1 MLEPQS
7 EGVSLATYSKAN
19 VLIFGLIIFS
29 LVLLLFKQAF
39 VTDIGKIKGIPEL
52 PGARPFIGHLHLHG
66 GASGVN
72 DGVLWMKWGEK
83 LRTGLLQVKYGTR
96 RIVVANSFGMVR
108 ELFVRN
114 SNQTSGR
121 PGQYIFK
128 HFVGFDLGTHSLNE
142 PFKRQRMAALRSALP
157 KKWPSYYSMLSREG
171 FELVQTITH
180 DGEFGDK
187 PLFVLELFRKISLNL
202 AFQLT
207 FGKRFRDANDPWLR
221 EYISY
226 AKTITSVRGGSNTWV
241 DFVPLLRL
249 WPNSLKDALRAK
261 NASKNRDR
269 MIAEVVLELQS
280 KIDQGQEV
288 NCVASSVLQDKEAG
302 LSLKEAIKCS
312 MSMLQG
318 GLETIPSHI
327 FAGLGGLL
335 SKEGLQMQQRAY
347 KEIQQIYATDEDAL
361 EKCFQEEKVPY
372 LVAIYKEMLRY
383 YTIVPF
389 SLPRETTA
397 TVRLKNEDGVEVEIP
412 AGTYVY
418 MNAEA
423 GNHDTARFGPDA
435 HIFKPDRWLDDA
447 AINGPGM
454 PHYSYGVGSR
464 TCPAWQ
470 ISNRIIYG
478 LLLRLILTFEM
489 HPDEA
494 LPPPKDYLTYGA
506 TPQGVANAPKPFNI
520 RFVPRNK
527 EALAKQLDE
536 EGRRYGN

>member
-1 MLEPQS
+1 
-7 EGVSLATYSKAN
+7 
-19 VLIFGLIIFS
+19 
-29 LVLLLFKQAF
+29 
-39 VTDIGKIKGIPEL
+39 
-52 PGARPFIGHLHLHG
+52 
-66 GASGVN
+66 
-72 DGVLWMKWGEK
+72 
-83 LRTGLLQVKYGTR
+83 
-96 RIVVANSFGMVR
+96 
-108 ELFVRN
+108 
-114 SNQTSGR
+114 
-121 PGQYIFK
+121 
-128 HFVGFDLGTHSLNE
+128 
-142 PFKRQRMAALRSALP
+142 
-157 KKWPSYYSMLSREG
+157 
-171 FELVQTITH
+171 
-180 DGEFGDK
+180 
-187 PLFVLELFRKISLNL
+187 
-202 AFQLT
+202 
-207 FGKRFRDANDPWLR
+207 
-221 EYISY
+221 
-226 AKTITSVRGGSNTWV
+226 
-241 DFVPLLRL
+241 
-249 WPNSLKDALRAK
+249 
-261 NASKNRDR
+261 

-302 LSLKEAIKCS
+302 LSLKEAVKCS

-347 KEIQQIYATDEDAL
+347 TEIRQIYATDEDAL

-423 GNHDTARFGPDA
+423 GNHGKNVLCYDITTSLHLLMLGFVSDTARFGPDA

-447 AINGPGM
+447 VINGPGM